1 MRTFR
6 SLVFFL
12 TMLLAAPVAV
22 LADPV
27 DINSADAETLAASI
41 DGVGTQKAIA
51 IVKYREANG
60 PFASVDDL
68 TNVQG
73 IGMKTVDR
81 NRDKL
86 TTATPSN

>member
-68 TNVQG
+68 ANVQG

>member
-1 MRTFR
+1 MSTIR
-6 SLVFFL
+6 SILLSFVVLL
-12 TMLLAAPVAV
+12 TVPAAV

-27 DINSADAETLAASI
+27 DINSADAQTLAVSI

-51 IVKYREANG
+51 IVQYREANG
-60 PFASVDDL
+60 PFSSLDDL
-68 TNVQG
+68 ANVQG

-86 TTATPSN
+86 TVSAPTQ

>member
-12 TMLLAAPVAV
+12 SVLLAAPVAV

-27 DINSADAETLAASI
+27 DINSADAETLASSI

-51 IVKYREANG
+51 IVKYRETNG

-68 TNVQG
+68 ANVQG

-86 TTATPSN
+86 TAATPSN

>member
-12 TMLLAAPVAV
+12 SVLLAAPVAV

-51 IVKYREANG
+51 IVKYRETNG
-60 PFASVDDL
+60 PFANVDDL
-68 TNVQG
+68 ANVQG

-86 TTATPSN
+86 TAATPSN